1 MSQKTYKLITAIV
14 GGVETI
20 AVGLVTYF
28 NPAAATAINASVIIA
43 GTAVLEICSQFVK
56 DEQ

>member
-1 MSQKTYKLITAIV
+1 MKEKTFKLITAIV

-28 NPAAATAINASVIIA
+28 SPANAAAINASIIII
-43 GTAVLEICSQFVK
+43 GTAIVEVCSQFVEK
-56 DEQ
+56 

>member
-1 MSQKTYKLITAIV
+1 MTQKIYKLITAIV

-20 AVGLVTYF
+20 AVGVVTYCE
-28 NPAAATAINASVIIA
+28 PAGAAAINASIIIA

-56 DEQ
+56 E